1 MSELKIARFLSRPS
15 LLGLGILLV
24 GSACLEPSVARGDPG
39 EERIAQLFN
48 AIVWQD
54 GPCQAKLGEV
64 AELDVPDG
72 YRFTGAAGARNWA
85 EANGN
90 PPSSQAYGILTPN
103 DYGWSI
109 TFAYSADGYVSDAER
124 DQLDASAL
132 LASIR
137 QGTEQSNLY
146 RRQHGFGELH
156 VVGWEQSPEYD
167 SYSHNLVW
175 AIRGRSD
182 HGEVVNYNTRLL
194 GRGGVM
200 SANLVISPEQF
211 GSTLPTVKG
220 LLTGFRYR
228 SGQKYEEWRSGDR
241 VAEYGLGALILGGG
255 AAVAAKTGLL
265 AKLGAFIA
273 KAWKPLAL
281 AAAALFAWA
290 KRSLFL
296 ADRPSS
302 S

>member
-1 MSELKIARFLSRPS
+1 MGELKIARFLSRPS
-15 LLGLGILLV
+15 LLGLGILMV

-39 EERIAQLFN
+39 EERIAQLLK

-54 GPCQAKLGEV
+54 GPCKAKLGEV

-85 EANGN
+85 EATGN
-90 PPSSQAYGILTPN
+90 PPNPRECGVLVPA
-103 DYGWSI
+103 DYRWSLC
-109 TFAYSADGYVSDAER
+109 FAYSSDGYVSDAEQ
-124 DQLDASAL
+124 DQLDADSIM
-132 LASIR
+132 ASIR
-137 QGTEQSNLY
+137 QGTELGNAY
-146 RRQHGFGELH
+146 RRQHGFSELH
-156 VVGWEQSPEYD
+156 VTGWAEAPHYD

-175 AIRGRSD
+175 AIRCTSD
-182 HGEVVNYNTRLL
+182 QGEGVNYNTRLL

-265 AKLGAFIA
+265 SKLGVFLTKI
-273 KAWKPLAL
+273 WKPLAL
-281 AAAALFAWA
+281 AAAALFAWF
-290 KRSLFL
+290 KRSLFF
-296 ADRPSS
+296 ANNPSAP
-302 S
+302 